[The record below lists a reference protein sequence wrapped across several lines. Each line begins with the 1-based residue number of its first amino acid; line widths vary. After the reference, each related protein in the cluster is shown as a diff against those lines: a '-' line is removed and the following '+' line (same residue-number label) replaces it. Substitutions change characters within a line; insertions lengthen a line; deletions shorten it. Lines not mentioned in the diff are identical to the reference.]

1 MRTDWKGEWEVPQVE
16 NGMLIGADRYDPQN
30 RSDSLVNRMIY
41 QLKELDR
48 LRFLETLSPD
58 EQEEIQTQ
66 REVIEMKLDEYF
78 T

>member
-1 MRTDWKGEWEVPQVE
+1 MLQVE
-16 NGMLIGADRYDPQN
+16 NGMLIGADQYDPQN
-30 RSDSLVNRMIY
+30 RSDSLANRMIY